1 MAPQTPPGSDED
13 SSAEAARA
21 LDARRE
27 AARAALGRAVAREES
42 AAEREHRGVAGDR
55 PPSEGDDNT
64 RPRRRL
70 SDTANGTLG
79 VAAVAVLTVLAALTV
94 AFVALNG
101 SHGKSSNGSNGR
113 NSRPVGA
120 ASGQSTPVG
129 LTGSQVPVAAGPA
142 TGSPSA
148 SPATVQPDTRPSPAA
163 ATAPPHTSVPASA
176 PPRGAL
182 VVQASGKCLSSD
194 SGAGAQ
200 ATVAAC
206 DGSASQ
212 RWTFATDR
220 TLRSAGLCLNVS
232 GGATD
237 DRTPITLAT
246 CDASGPQLF
255 RLTSAHTLVAERS
268 SKCVDE
274 FGGASGTLAVLW
286 ECNGRDNQH
295 WTLS

>member
-1 MAPQTPPGSDED
+1 MSPPTPPGSDGD

-42 AAEREHRGVAGDR
+42 AAEREHRGVAGDQ

-101 SHGKSSNGSNGR
+101 SRGNSDSS
-113 NSRPVGA
+113 PA
-120 ASGQSTPVG
+120 AAESGQPTPVSPG
-129 LTGSQVPVAAGPA
+129 HGQVPVSAGPA

-148 SPATVQPDTRPSPAA
+148 SPTTIQPDTGPTLAA
-163 ATAPPHTSVPASA
+163 AKAPPHASVPASA

-182 VVQASGKCLSSD
+182 VVQASGKCLSSR
-194 SGAGAQ
+194 SGTGAQ

-237 DRTPITLAT
+237 DRTPITLAA